1 MSRLPAGL
9 AAGLLW
15 CLSANLP
22 AQGQSAGPQE
32 GAGDAAVASAIAQ
45 AEANR
50 PVEADD
56 LEVIEAGPGQALR
69 SRFLA
74 ENPDARQHV
83 FDLSTSAAGSAGA
96 ALRLTSIWAGR
107 SGTLVQIAGLPRPG
121 KPNSAVMRRDT
132 LALRAAGFTAKS
144 ARLLEFAGAQELRD
158 PRGGSAIVV
167 KEGDTVYLLFEPID
181 DYQPFRL
188 QHALDGGGGVYD
200 YFDKLD
206 PRWRDRYD
214 DAYRAATSPEK
225 MKDFI
230 VAFAR
235 NDPDNRV
242 REVFVRLIGL
252 MRKQNTFEG
261 YYNAYLLLQEPADL
275 KQASRLARTNE
286 HKAQIE
292 HMAVATLVDKSRLI
306 DFTLSPTRTSSESGE
321 GGCWWG
327 CKYNFSL
334 LRPIKGSISVQLNP
348 RSPIK
353 LTQGHYRLV
362 LNATVFVPRVENRK
376 SVWEGDYDGA
386 HDQNSNKQI
395 VIELHPPHYRASV
408 NYELEAAY
416 LGFFQRG
423 SAGGYKAIW
432 STGDPKVTFSYQSM
446 ELIQ

>member
-1 MSRLPAGL
+1 MSRLSIALTVGLLCGL
-9 AAGLLW
+9 AVG
-15 CLSANLP
+15 LP
-22 AQGQSAGPQE
+22 AQGQSAGLQE
-32 GAGDAAVASAIAQ
+32 GAGDAAVAATIAQ
-45 AEANR
+45 AEENR

-56 LEVIEAGPGQALR
+56 LEVIEPGPGQVLR

-74 ENPDARQHV
+74 ENPDARQHA
-83 FDLSTSAAGSAGA
+83 FDLTTSAAGSAGA
-96 ALRLTSIWAGR
+96 ALRLTSIWVGR
-107 SGTLVQIAGLPRPG
+107 GGTLVQITGLPRSG

-132 LALRAAGFTAKS
+132 LALRAASSTAKS
-144 ARLLEFAGAQELRD
+144 ARLLAFAGAQELRD

-181 DYQPFRL
+181 DYQPFHL
-188 QHALDGGGGVYD
+188 QHALDGGGVYD

-261 YYNAYLLLQEPADL
+261 YYNAYLLLQEPSDL
-275 KQASRLARTNE
+275 KHASRLARTSE
-286 HKAQIE
+286 HKAKIE
-292 HMAVATLVDKSRLI
+292 HMALTTLVDKSRLI
-306 DFTLSPTRTSSESGE
+306 DFTLSPARASSENHE
-321 GGCWWG
+321 GGCWMG
-327 CKYNFSL
+327 CKYNFTL
-334 LRPIKGSISVQLNP
+334 LHPIKGSISVHLNP
-348 RSPIK
+348 KSPIK

-362 LNATVFVPRVENRK
+362 LNATVFVPRRENRR
-376 SVWEGDYDGA
+376 SSWEGDYDGE
-386 HDQNSNKQI
+386 HHQNSTKQI
-395 VIELHPPHYRASV
+395 VIDLHPPHYRSSV
-408 NYELEAAY
+408 NYELEPANLA
-416 LGFFQRG
+416 FFQRG

-432 STGDPKVTFSYQSM
+432 STGDPKVTFFYQSM

>member
-1 MSRLPAGL
+1 MSRPLFAL
-9 AAGLLW
+9 TAGLL
-15 CLSANLP
+15 CSLGLP

-32 GAGDAAVASAIAQ
+32 GAGDAAVASAMAQ

-50 PVEADD
+50 PVEADG
-56 LEVIEAGPGQALR
+56 LEVIKAGPGQALR

-74 ENPDARQHV
+74 ENPDARQHA

-96 ALRLTSIWAGR
+96 ALRLTSVWAGR
-107 SGTLVQIAGLPRPG
+107 GGTLVQITGLPRPG
-121 KPNSAVMRRDT
+121 KPNSAVMRHDT
-132 LALRAAGFTAKS
+132 LALRAAGPTAKS

-181 DYQPFRL
+181 DYRPFRL
-188 QHALDGGGGVYD
+188 QHALDGGGVHD
-200 YFDKLD
+200 YFDTLD

-252 MRKQNTFEG
+252 MRQQNTFEG

-275 KQASRLARTNE
+275 KQASRLAHSSE
-286 HKAQIE
+286 HKAKIE
-292 HMAVATLVDKSRLI
+292 HMAVATLADKSRLI
-306 DFTLSPTRTSSESGE
+306 DFTLSPDRTASSSHE
-321 GGCWWG
+321 GGCWMG

-334 LRPIKGSISVQLNP
+334 IRPIKGSISVQLNP

-362 LNATVFVPRVENRK
+362 LNAAVFVPRTENRR
-376 SVWEGDYDGA
+376 SNWEGNYDGENN
-386 HDQNSNKQI
+386 QNSNKQI
-395 VIELHPPHYRASV
+395 VIELHPPNYRASV
-408 NYELEAAY
+408 NYELEPASLA
-416 LGFFQRG
+416 FFQRG
-423 SAGGYKAIW
+423 SAGGYKGVW
-432 STGDPKVTFSYQSM
+432 SIGDPKVTFSYQSM